1 MRISDWISDV
11 CSADLRARITFVVI
25 PFSSVKQ
32 TAAGQKQV
40 KSSGY
45 GHGQANRRDLEDAKS
60 GLSRNARH
68 VIDKQICRSAD
79 QCAATG
85 QHSDI
90 RQRHQ
95 IALRGL
101 FKSQCD
107 VTHDW
112 RAKHDDRRLIEEP
125 GHPRSEARRVGKES
139 VSTWRSQGA

>member
-1 MRISDWISDV
+1 IIRRPPQSTRTDT
-11 CSADLRARITFVVI
+11 LLPYTTLFR
-25 PFSSVKQ
+25 SSVKQ

-68 VIDKQICRSAD
+68 VNDKQICRSAD

-101 FKSQCD
+101 FKSQ
-107 VTHDW
+107 
-112 RAKHDDRRLIEEP
+112 
-125 GHPRSEARRVGKES
+125 RSEEHTSELQSLMRISYAVFCLK
-139 VSTWRSQGA
+139 

>member
-1 MRISDWISDV
+1 MRISDWSSDV
-11 CSADLRARITFVVI
+11 CSSDL
-25 PFSSVKQ
+25 
-32 TAAGQKQV
+32 
-40 KSSGY
+40 
-45 GHGQANRRDLEDAKS
+45 
-60 GLSRNARH
+60 H

-112 RAKHDDRRLIEEP
+112 RAKHDDRRRIEETGNP
-125 GHPRSEARRVGKES
+125 SDHREQQPDASGTHSPAEVDPQGNRTVEQRSEEHTSELQSLMRISYAVFCLKNK
-139 VSTWRSQGA
+139 TTL

>member
-68 VIDKQICRSAD
+68 VIDKPICRSAD

-85 QHSDI
+85 QLSDI
-90 RQRHQ
+90 RQRTQ
-95 IALRGL
+95 IAHRGL
-101 FKSQCD
+101 FKSQAD
-107 VTHDW
+107 VTHEW
-112 RAKHDDRRLIEEP
+112 SANDRKR
-125 GHPRSEARRVGKES
+125 GV
-139 VSTWRSQGA
+139 

>member
-85 QHSDI
+85 QHSED
-90 RQRHQ
+90 R
-95 IALRGL
+95 
-101 FKSQCD
+101 KS
-107 VTHDW
+107 T
-112 RAKHDDRRLIEEP
+112 RLNSS
-125 GHPRSEARRVGKES
+125 H
-139 VSTWRSQGA
+139 